1 MAVGTHRAERES
13 PCAQVGEDIHME
25 VAVRTQSQVL
35 AAALGNLAA
44 ACHSRAL
51 VLAVATLVAA
61 GETGE
66 VQRPGQVVVVV
77 LLLLLL
83 LLARLGVGDSCT
95 LLVVQVEL
103 GKVVAHNHVEEAAN
117 RLLTGVPGVVEQIEA
132 TLVDQQRVLHPERCH
147 GPGHAASSPQ
157 YAPVIYC
164 R

>member
-1 MAVGTHRAERES
+1 VAVGTHRAERES

-51 VLAVATLVAA
+51 VLAVAPLVAA

-77 LLLLLL
+77 LLLLL
-83 LLARLGVGDSCT
+83 ATLGVGCSCT
-95 LLVVQVEL
+95 LLAVQVEL
-103 GKVVAHNHVEEAAN
+103 GKAVAHNHVEEAAN
-117 RLLTGVPGVVEQIEA
+117 RLLVGVPGVVEQIEA